1 MIAKLRGLSDR
12 WLGFILGLGT
22 IWIILGL
29 LGDSLFDD
37 VIWGLG
43 CLLVLAFIGLVLL
56 KRKEKK
62 S

>member
-1 MIAKLRGLSDR
+1 MITKLRGISDR

-29 LGDSLFDD
+29 LGDDLFHD

-43 CLLVLAFIGLVLL
+43 CLLVLAFTGIVLL
-56 KRKEKK
+56 KRKDRK